1 MKRFLVSLV
10 AVCFIATLAYAQ
22 GNPAPAPMPA
32 ASPTCEQIKEKKMAL
47 KAEMKTITDKKIK
60 KEKKKELKAL
70 KAEWK
75 KAGCKKKK

>member
-10 AVCFIATLAYAQ
+10 AVSFIATVAYAQ
-22 GNPAPAPMPA
+22 GTPATAPVA
-32 ASPTCEQIKEKKMAL
+32 KPTCEELVAKKDAL
-47 KAEMKTITDKKIK
+47 KAEMKATTDKKMK
-60 KEKKKELKAL
+60 KEKKKELKML